1 MMAAVGTVT
10 YAMLL
15 LGTSEVVAAVAPG
28 SADEGVCIPA
38 NWISAGT
45 LICRFYK
52 SGKHLVE

>member
-1 MMAAVGTVT
+1 MVAVGTGT

-38 NWISAGT
+38 DWISAGT